1 MKKKILLTA
10 AVCCLLS
17 AGLLAACDD
26 NSTPPDTQTPPEEGG
41 ETLEKIEGVTFP
53 DASFVYDGTQHELV
67 VSGELP
73 EGVSVAYTNN
83 SARDAGE
90 YEATALLSGDGYSSL
105 TLTATL
111 TITRAE
117 LTGFT
122 MDGATV
128 RYDGEPHSLQVKGEL
143 PEGVEVRYENNGQT
157 EAGAYT
163 VTATLSGKNY
173 LPLTLTAELRIL
185 PDLST
190 LAQTVMESFGSVP
203 DVWAF
208 FPQSFRLD
216 AERAVPAASTQ
227 TDFSQFVSVASL
239 SDMGIGKQLDVVYG
253 TVISL
258 QELMGYVN
266 TCYGALTAVADT
278 YQQYINAHPD
288 DYAAFEG
295 STSAGGVQIA
305 FRILL
310 TEEEYRLSATIGGAS
325 VELFA
330 QPQAL
335 TYTGRVRLSQGNAMK
350 FEVGQNSLQIGVNI
364 AGRVRTMLE
373 FARAENGA
381 VAGYLYESLDA
392 EVTEFQT
399 TAILEWDGREDGYV
413 AVAGENGD
421 FFPGSTGRVTEVYS
435 AATGKYLAGKVKE
448 DIVGSYDTY
457 WFPLQS
463 VAGVQSVR
471 AVKKTG
477 AEALTAR
484 NPYTVCLNGSSKA
497 FAPKTVGGLGADMF
511 SRRFDIEMKTVYF
524 YTLDGEEFQK
534 VSCEIPMLFVQ
545 EEYLGTFSADVS
557 EKNEGLS
564 LRLTVSQSVL
574 SATDAFYELL
584 LPAYDEI
591 ARLVTPEMVVAFIEE

>member
-41 ETLEKIEGVTFP
+41 ETLEKIEGVTFS
-53 DASFVYDGTQHELV
+53 DASFVYDGTQRELV

-111 TITRAE
+111 TISRAE

-266 TCYGALTAVADT
+266 ACYGALTAVADA

-325 VELFA
+325 VQLFA

-364 AGRVRTMLE
+364 AGRARTMLE
-373 FARAENGA
+373 FVRAENGA
-381 VAGYLYESLDA
+381 VANFRRRRSSNGTA
-392 EVTEFQT
+392 ERMVTSPLRVR
-399 TAILEWDGREDGYV
+399 TAIS
-413 AVAGENGD
+413 
-421 FFPGSTGRVTEVYS
+421 FPGLRDG
-435 AATGKYLAGKVKE
+435 
-448 DIVGSYDTY
+448 
-457 WFPLQS
+457 
-463 VAGVQSVR
+463 
-471 AVKKTG
+471 
-477 AEALTAR
+477 
-484 NPYTVCLNGSSKA
+484 
-497 FAPKTVGGLGADMF
+497 
-511 SRRFDIEMKTVYF
+511 SRR
-524 YTLDGEEFQK
+524 
-534 VSCEIPMLFVQ
+534 SIPQRRESISQ
-545 EEYLGTFSADVS
+545 E
-557 EKNEGLS
+557 
-564 LRLTVSQSVL
+564 R
-574 SATDAFYELL
+574 
-584 LPAYDEI
+584 
-591 ARLVTPEMVVAFIEE
+591 